1 MTLQAIYGLLAQGL
15 IALAAWQ
22 TVRVWR
28 TGRLDSPGPL
38 ALLLPAAVLLVPVG
52 EVPIAHH
59 LRGVWGD
66 PSVVTTCLLVAF
78 VFRPRWLPPMPGR
91 DLRILLTLL
100 VTLPLYLPL
109 FLEIPMSTWDLYGMG
124 WQPFTLLIGVAV
136 ATILL
141 RARRSDA
148 WTVIVAVALLAYGAD
163 LMESDNL
170 WDYLVDPPL
179 LLAMAFLGFTG
190 ICTSLQR

>member
-1 MTLQAIYGLLAQGL
+1 MSVQAIYGLLAQGL

-22 TVRVWR
+22 AIRVWR
-28 TGRLDSPGPL
+28 TGRLASPGPL

-52 EVPIAHH
+52 EVPIASH
-59 LRGVWGD
+59 LRGIWGD
-66 PSVVTTCLLVAF
+66 PSVVTASLLVAF

-91 DLRILLTLL
+91 DLRILITLL

-109 FLEIPMSTWDLYGMG
+109 FLEIPMSTWDLHGLG
-124 WQPFTLLIGVAV
+124 WQPFTLLVGVAMS
-136 ATILL
+136 AILL
-141 RARRSDA
+141 RRRRSDA